1 MIEINA
7 NIIPK
12 TKGAYIVGG
21 SVRDLL
27 LELSPSDY
35 DIAVL
40 GNPEQ
45 FAKNIASKISGRI
58 VRMGKPGSAS
68 GGIIRV
74 VSGDKIFDISSI
86 NDASIEE
93 DLNKRDFTIN
103 AIAYSLSSGRIIDP
117 LGGIQDLAD
126 KKIRMASKRAFI
138 NDPIRMIRAYRICAC
153 LDLKIDPHTLSAIKR
168 DAKLIKNSAGERI
181 RTELFKILRSYKA
194 YYYLA
199 QMADAGLLREIF
211 PELEALKGCMQNRY
225 HSYDVFEHTMKAFS
239 CLEKILN
246 DYSEYIPEIYSQ
258 NIKQLNK
265 NKGYLLKF
273 AILLH
278 DIGKPAA
285 RSIDSQ
291 GNIHFYGHG
300 KKGADIANKIS
311 KRLKLSTSERYYIDF
326 IVRNHIRPLF
336 LFMSHQ
342 KKILTKKG
350 ITRFFIKCGDNSPA
364 LLLHAIA
371 DIQGK
376 GDKEDIRPVCVQRTG
391 RDAAFIEFAKA
402 MLLRFFSD
410 FMPRKIKPPLITG
423 YDLINEFGLTPSPLF
438 KKILKIIQEERLSDK
453 INTRQEAIRLAKKI
467 LTKNTPLPPNPSVK
481 FPL

>member
-1 MIEINA
+1 MIQINP

-27 LELSPSDY
+27 LELSPNDY

-117 LGGIQDLAD
+117 LGGIQDLVE
-126 KKIRMASKRAFI
+126 KKIRMVSKQAFI
-138 NDPIRMIRAYRICAC
+138 KDPIRMIRAYRICAS
-153 LDLKIDPHTLSAIKR
+153 LNFNINPQTVSAIKR

-181 RTELFKILRSYKA
+181 RTELFKILQSYKA
-194 YYYLA
+194 YYYLS
-199 QMADAGLLREIF
+199 QMADVGLLREIF
-211 PELEALKGCMQNRY
+211 PELDALKGCMQNRY
-225 HSYDVFEHTMKAFS
+225 HSYDVFEHTMKAFC

-246 DYSEYIPEIYSQ
+246 DYSEYIPKIYNQ
-258 NIKQLNK
+258 NIKQLSK
-265 NKGYLLKF
+265 NKGYLLKL

-285 RSIDSQ
+285 LSINSQ

-311 KRLKLSTSERYYIDF
+311 KRLKLSTNERYYIDF

-336 LFMSHQ
+336 LFISHQ
-342 KKILTKKG
+342 KKVLTKKG
-350 ITRFFIKCGDNSPA
+350 ITRFFIKCGDNVPA
-364 LLLHAIA
+364 LLLHTIA
-371 DIQGK
+371 DVQGK
-376 GDKEDIRPVCVQRTG
+376 GDKEDVRPVYVQRTG
-391 RDAAFIEFAKA
+391 RDTAFIEFAKA
-402 MLLRFFSD
+402 MLHDFFSD
-410 FMPRKIKPPLITG
+410 FMPGIIKPPLITG
-423 YDLINEFGLTPSPLF
+423 YDLIHEFGLTPSPLF
-438 KKILKIIQEERLSDK
+438 KKILKIVQEERLSDK
-453 INTRQEAIRLAKKI
+453 INTRQEALRLAKKI
-467 LTKNTPLPPNPSVK
+467 LTNS
-481 FPL
+481 

>member
-21 SVRDLL
+21 SVRDFL
-27 LELSPSDY
+27 LELSPNDY

-45 FAKNIASKISGRI
+45 FAKNIASKTSGRI

-86 NDASIEE
+86 NNASIEE

-103 AIAYSLSSGRIIDP
+103 AIAYCLSSGRIIDP
-117 LGGIQDLAD
+117 LGGMQDLAD
-126 KKIRMASKRAFI
+126 KKIRMVSQRAFI
-138 NDPIRMIRAYRICAC
+138 NDPIRMIRAYRICAS
-153 LDLKIDPHTLSAIKR
+153 LDFKIDPQTVSAIKR

-181 RTELFKILRSYKA
+181 RTEFFKILRSYKA
-194 YYYLA
+194 YYYLSK
-199 QMADAGLLREIF
+199 MADAGLLSEIF

-225 HSYDVFEHTMKAFS
+225 HSYDVFEHTMKAFC
-239 CLEKILN
+239 CLERILN

-300 KKGADIANKIS
+300 KKGANIANKIS
-311 KRLKLSTSERYYIDF
+311 KRLKLSTSERCYVDF

-336 LFMSHQ
+336 LFISHQ

-350 ITRFFIKCGDNSPA
+350 ITRFFIKCGDNAPA
-364 LLLHAIA
+364 LLLHTIA

-376 GDKEDIRPVCVQRTG
+376 GNPANGGVRPVCVQRTG

-410 FMPRKIKPPLITG
+410 FIPGKIKPPLITG
-423 YDLINEFGLTPSPLF
+423 YDLIHEFGLTPSPLF
-438 KKILKIIQEERLSDK
+438 KKILKIVQEERLSDK

-467 LTKNTPLPPNPSVK
+467 LTNS
-481 FPL
+481 

>member
-300 KKGADIANKIS
+300 KKGADIASKIS
-311 KRLKLSTSERYYIDF
+311 KRLKLSTNERYYVDF

-336 LFMSHQ
+336 LFISHQ

-350 ITRFFIKCGDNSPA
+350 MTRFFIKCGDNSPA
-364 LLLHAIA
+364 LLLHTIA

-376 GDKEDIRPVCVQRTG
+376 GDKPVCVQRTGREDVRLVCVQRTG

-410 FMPRKIKPPLITG
+410 FMPRQIKPPLITG

-438 KKILKIIQEERLSDK
+438 KKILKIMQEERLSST

-467 LTKNTPLPPNPSVK
+467 LTNL
-481 FPL
+481 

>member
-1 MIEINA
+1 MIQINS

-12 TKGAYIVGG
+12 TKNSYLVGG
-21 SVRDLL
+21 SIRDVLL
-27 LELSPSDY
+27 GLSPIDY

-45 FAKNIASKISGRI
+45 FAKNIASKTSGRI
-58 VRMGKPGSAS
+58 IIMGKPGAAS

-74 VSGDKIFDISSI
+74 VSDDKIFDISSI
-86 NDASIEE
+86 NDASIED
-93 DLNKRDFTIN
+93 DLNQRDFTIN

-126 KKIRMASKRAFI
+126 KKIRMVSKQAFI
-138 NDPIRMIRAYRICAC
+138 KDPIRMIRAYRICA
-153 LDLKIDPHTLSAIKR
+153 LLNFKIDPQTVSAIKK

-181 RTELFKILRSYKA
+181 RTELFKILLSYKA
-194 YYYLA
+194 YYYLS
-199 QMADAGLLREIF
+199 QMANAGLLREIL
-211 PELEALKGCMQNRY
+211 PELDALKGCMQNRY
-225 HSYDVFEHTMKAFS
+225 HSYDVFDHTMKAFC
-239 CLEKILN
+239 CLERILN
-246 DYSEYIPEIYSQ
+246 NYSEYIPEIYNQ

-265 NKGYLLKF
+265 NKEYLLKF

-300 KKGADIANKIS
+300 KKGADMANKIS

-336 LFMSHQ
+336 LFISHQ
-342 KKILTKKG
+342 KKILTKKS
-350 ITRFFIKCGDNSPA
+350 ITRFFIKCGDNTPA
-364 LLLHAIA
+364 LLLHTIA

-376 GDKEDIRPVCVQRTG
+376 GNREDIK
-391 RDAAFIEFAKA
+391 DAVFIEFAKA

-410 FMPRKIKPPLITG
+410 FMPEKIKPPLITG
-423 YDLINEFGLTPSPLF
+423 YDLIHEFGLTPSPLF
-438 KKILKIIQEERLSDK
+438 KKILKIVQEERLSDK
-453 INTRQEAIRLAKKI
+453 INTRQEALRLAKKI
-467 LTKNTPLPPNPSVK
+467 LTNS
-481 FPL
+481 

>member
-1 MIEINA
+1 MIQINS

-12 TKGAYIVGG
+12 TKNAYLVGG
-21 SVRDLL
+21 SIRDVLL
-27 LELSPSDY
+27 GLSPIDY

-45 FAKNIASKISGRI
+45 FAKNIASKTSGRI
-58 VRMGKPGSAS
+58 IIMGKPGAAS

-74 VSGDKIFDISSI
+74 VSDDKIFDISSI
-86 NDASIEE
+86 NDASIED
-93 DLNKRDFTIN
+93 DLNQRDFTIN

-126 KKIRMASKRAFI
+126 KKIRMVSKQAFI
-138 NDPIRMIRAYRICAC
+138 KDPIRMIRAYRICA
-153 LDLKIDPHTLSAIKR
+153 LLNFKIDPQTVSAIKK

-181 RTELFKILRSYKA
+181 RTELFKILLSYKA
-194 YYYLA
+194 YYYLS
-199 QMADAGLLREIF
+199 QMANAGLLREIL
-211 PELEALKGCMQNRY
+211 PELDALKGCMQNRY
-225 HSYDVFEHTMKAFS
+225 HSYDVFDHTMKAFC
-239 CLEKILN
+239 CLERILN
-246 DYSEYIPEIYSQ
+246 NYSEYIPEIYNQ

-265 NKGYLLKF
+265 NKEYLLKF

-300 KKGADIANKIS
+300 KKGADMANKIS

-336 LFMSHQ
+336 LFISHQ
-342 KKILTKKG
+342 KKILTKKS
-350 ITRFFIKCGDNSPA
+350 ITRFFIKCGDNTPA
-364 LLLHAIA
+364 LLLHTIA

-376 GDKEDIRPVCVQRTG
+376 GNREDIK
-391 RDAAFIEFAKA
+391 DAVFIEFAKA

-410 FMPRKIKPPLITG
+410 FMPEKIKPPLITG
-423 YDLINEFGLTPSPLF
+423 YDLIHEFGLTPSPLF
-438 KKILKIIQEERLSDK
+438 KKILKIVQEERLSDK
-453 INTRQEAIRLAKKI
+453 INTRQEALRLAKKI
-467 LTKNTPLPPNPSVK
+467 LTNS
-481 FPL
+481 

>member
-1 MIEINA
+1 MIQINS

-12 TKGAYIVGG
+12 TKNAYLVGG
-21 SVRDLL
+21 SIRDVLL
-27 LELSPSDY
+27 GLSPIDY

-45 FAKNIASKISGRI
+45 FAKNIASKTSSRI
-58 VRMGKPGSAS
+58 IIMGKPGSAP
-68 GGIIRV
+68 GGITRV

-93 DLNKRDFTIN
+93 NLNKRDFTIN

-117 LGGIQDLAD
+117 LGGIQDLFD
-126 KKIRMASKRAFI
+126 KKIRMVSTQAFMK
-138 NDPIRMIRAYRICAC
+138 DPIRMIRAYRICAL
-153 LDLKIDPHTLSAIKR
+153 LDFKIDPQTVSAIKK

-194 YYYLA
+194 YYYLS
-199 QMADAGLLREIF
+199 QMVNAGLLREIF
-211 PELEALKGCMQNRY
+211 PELDALKGCMQNRY
-225 HSYDVFEHTMKAFS
+225 HSYDVFDHTMKAFC
-239 CLEKILN
+239 CLERILN
-246 DYSEYIPEIYSQ
+246 NYSEYIPKIYNQ

-265 NKGYLLKF
+265 NKEYLLKF

-300 KKGADIANKIS
+300 KKGADMANKIS
-311 KRLKLSTSERYYIDF
+311 NRLKLSTNERYYIDF

-336 LFMSHQ
+336 LFISHQ
-342 KKILTKKG
+342 KKILTKKSV
-350 ITRFFIKCGDNSPA
+350 IRFFIKCGDNTPA

-376 GDKEDIRPVCVQRTG
+376 GNREDI

-402 MLLRFFSD
+402 MLHDFFSD
-410 FMPRKIKPPLITG
+410 FMPRRIKPPLITG
-423 YDLINEFGLTPSPLF
+423 YDLIHEFGLTPSPLF
-438 KKILKIIQEERLSDK
+438 KKILKIVQEERLSDK
-453 INTRQEAIRLAKKI
+453 INTRQEALRLAKKI
-467 LTKNTPLPPNPSVK
+467 LTNS
-481 FPL
+481 